1 MIVTFKG
8 HELLSQMNNSIVYT
22 DREKTPAQR
31 QQLIDMG
38 RAWSVAQGATPD
50 AEAEA
55 IYARYVAGEI
65 SLQGITDE
73 LNAQHARR
81 RALQKPGTATA
92 LVAPPIAQRS
102 EVMQPETLSLA

>member
-1 MIVTFKG
+1 
-8 HELLSQMNNSIVYT
+8 MNNSIVYT

-73 LNAQHARR
+73 LNSQHARR
-81 RALQKPGTATA
+81 LASRMPSIATAT
-92 LVAPPIAQRS
+92 VTQTSAQRS

>member
-1 MIVTFKG
+1 
-8 HELLSQMNNSIVYT
+8 MNNNIVYT

-81 RALQKPGTATA
+81 VASRPRGIATA
-92 LVAPPIAQRS
+92 ARAQPTAQRS

>member
-1 MIVTFKG
+1 
-8 HELLSQMNNSIVYT
+8 MNNNIVYT

-81 RALQKPGTATA
+81 VASQPRGTATVTRA
-92 LVAPPIAQRS
+92 QPTAQRS